1 MEISMK
7 NFVGIPIAFIIV
19 GIIIGAIIHSFLRN
33 K

>member
-19 GIIIGAIIHSFLRN
+19 GIIIGVIIYSFMRN

>member
-1 MEISMK
+1 MEVSMK
-7 NFVGIPIAFIIV
+7 NFIGIPIAFIVV